1 MPYQGKVTE
10 DRSFTS
16 PKEGNWEGV
25 GPEDGQIDNAWIVHY
40 IPIHNLIYT
49 THVHTLLSSSLTAPL
64 GTVKAGSAH
73 RET

>member
-1 MPYQGKVTE
+1 MLYQGKVTE

-40 IPIHNLIYT
+40 IPIHILIYIYN
-49 THVHTLLSSSLTAPL
+49 THSYITIEFTDSSTWYGQSRISSP
-64 GTVKAGSAH
+64 
-73 RET
+73 